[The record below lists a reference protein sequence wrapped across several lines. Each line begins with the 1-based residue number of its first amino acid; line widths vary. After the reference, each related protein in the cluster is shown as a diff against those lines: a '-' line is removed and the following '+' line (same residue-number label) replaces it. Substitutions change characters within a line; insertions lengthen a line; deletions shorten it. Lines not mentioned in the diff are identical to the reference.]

1 MTRVDSK
8 RVWLSGCLALA
19 LLSGGCG
26 LGKKGV
32 AVEKKDEPYGPTG
45 IPPHLRADKGDPG
58 TAVTPGGNIAGPQTL
73 SPLFT
78 PPEDIVYTDPDNPE
92 AAIPELTTL
101 LANNQRG
108 PWEESEKI
116 ASQRSVREG
125 KPMLIWFTNSQSSPM
140 CKALS
145 QELFSEHDFGDW
157 ATENLVRLRID
168 DHVDITDPN
177 MSIGDAEDLKIRIK
191 DYNAKLKKQ
200 YKVMGYPSMVMV
212 SPSGEVVGR
221 YRGYKRGDAKF
232 LWGQLK
238 QAKVVS
244 DTSYQGWRAGME
256 KKGYR
261 EWSDRRGRK
270 IFAKLVSYSKGNL
283 VLIEPDGGRARTKEN
298 SLSDKDREWIAEQKK
313 MRNM

>member
-1 MTRVDSK
+1 MKLPLFAMRCLFPWSLIFAVALGSCAKPGKVVQDKQTNPMTP
-8 RVWLSGCLALA
+8 SGKPLIR
-19 LLSGGCG
+19 SGNS
-26 LGKKGV
+26 
-32 AVEKKDEPYGPTG
+32 DE
-45 IPPHLRADKGDPG
+45 G
-58 TAVTPGGNIAGPQTL
+58 TPVMAGGNMANQQSL

-78 PPEDIVYTDPDNPE
+78 DPKDIVYTDPDNPE

-108 PWEESEKI
+108 PWEESEKL

-125 KPMLIWFTNSQSSPM
+125 KPMLIWFTNSQNSPM
-140 CKALS
+140 CKAVS

-168 DHVDITDPN
+168 DHVDVTDPN
-177 MSIGDAEDLKIRIK
+177 MSIDDAQQLEYRIK
-191 DYNAKLKKQ
+191 DYNSKLKKQ
-200 YKVMGYPSMVMV
+200 YKVMGYPSLVMV

-244 DTSYQGWRAGME
+244 DTAYQGWRAGME

-270 IFAKLVSYSKGNL
+270 IFAKLVSYNRGNL
-283 VLIEPDGGRARTKEN
+283 VLIEPDGGRARTQEN
-298 SLSDKDREWIAEQKK
+298 SLSDKDREWIAEQQKL
-313 MRNM
+313 RNM

>member
-1 MTRVDSK
+1 ML
-8 RVWLSGCLALA
+8 WQSGCVALA
-19 LLSGGCG
+19 LLSGACG
-26 LGKKGV
+26 LGKKA
-32 AVEKKDEPYGPTG
+32 AVEKKDEPYGPSG
-45 IPPHLRADKGDPG
+45 IPPHLRADKGEPG
-58 TAVTPGGNIAGPQTL
+58 TPVAPGGNVAGPQSL
-73 SPLFT
+73 EPLFT
-78 PPEDIVYTDPDNPE
+78 PQEDIIHTDPDNPE
-92 AAIPELTTL
+92 AVIPELSTL

-125 KPMLIWFTNSQSSPM
+125 KPLLIWFTNSQSSPM

-145 QELFSEHDFGDW
+145 EELFSTREFGDW

-168 DHVDITDPN
+168 DNVKITDPD
-177 MSIGDAEDLKIRIK
+177 MSIGDATDLTLRIK

-200 YKVMGYPSMVMV
+200 YKVMGYPSLVMI
-212 SPSGEVVGR
+212 SPSGAVVGS

-232 LWGQLK
+232 TWGQLK

-244 DTSYQGWRAGME
+244 DNAYHGWRAGME

-270 IFAKLVSYSKGNL
+270 IFAKLVSYNKGNL
-283 VLIEPDGGRARTKEN
+283 VLIEPDGGRARTQEN
-298 SLSDKDREWIAEQKK
+298 SLSDQDRGWIAEQKK
-313 MRNM
+313 LRNM